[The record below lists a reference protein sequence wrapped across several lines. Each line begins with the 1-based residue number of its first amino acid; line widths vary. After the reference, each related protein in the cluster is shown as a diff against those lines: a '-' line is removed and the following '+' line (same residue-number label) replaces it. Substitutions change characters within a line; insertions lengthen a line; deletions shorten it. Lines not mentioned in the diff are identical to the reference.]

1 MKKSVVIPAAGSIA
15 HKFPSLRPQFLSAAL
30 FPVNSKS
37 LLSYSLDF
45 YCQQSDSDIIVI
57 ANSRDEE
64 LLKKEFPHYNFR
76 LVTVENTKSIIETLK
91 VVFKK
96 ETQLH
101 NDITLSVV
109 TTIPVEMPPQ
119 NTIILSDRQELC
131 HFYSAVAEEES
142 EHPKFFHR
150 GCGVDSF
157 GYPFTGII
165 RSSYNKISAAL
176 AKCNTDDLLELAEHI
191 YKTGGIHFKK
201 CEWIDCGHE
210 VNYTEAKAKLLS
222 SRSFNS
228 LRVELVSG
236 ILEKKSTSIK
246 KFINE
251 TSYVEKLPAELQV
264 FFPRVIE
271 KLKTDNTHASVKM
284 DYFSYPNIAELQ
296 LYRSL
301 EDVQWYRIFSAFEF
315 VLKKFHSAAYKINKQ
330 DYLDFYLGKTISR
343 EAENEKWL
351 RACEMDILLSD
362 NVVINDLPCKS
373 FNSLLS
379 ETKVAIENL
388 YSEKDFCVMHGDF
401 CFNNILY
408 DNLSGTIRLIDP
420 RGSFGEKHP
429 GIYGDCKYD
438 LAKLLHSSVYCYD
451 YIVNDLFHFKAD
463 NNKINYRFNLRSNH
477 SLLTS
482 LSNELVSKMG
492 FTTDRI
498 SIIVALLFLS
508 MCPLHN
514 DNLQRQKM
522 MYAHGL
528 YLLNKSLI
536 PKPAAKAREE
546 NNSYE
551 NMH

>member
-15 HKFPSLRPQFLSAAL
+15 HKFTSLRPQFLSAAL

-45 YCQQSDSDIIVI
+45 YCQQPDNEVIVI
-57 ANSRDEE
+57 VNSKDEA
-64 LLKKEFPHYNFR
+64 LLKNELPHYNFR
-76 LVTVENTKSIIETLK
+76 LVTVDNTKSIIESLK
-91 VVFKK
+91 VFFKK

-101 NDITLSVV
+101 DDITLSVV

-119 NTIILSDRQELC
+119 NAIILSDRQELC
-131 HFYSAVAEEES
+131 HFYSAVAETES
-142 EHPKFFHR
+142 GHPKFFHR
-150 GCGVDSF
+150 GSGADSF

-165 RSSYNKISAAL
+165 RSGNKNLSAAL
-176 AKCNTDDLLELAEHI
+176 AKCSTDDLLEVAEHI
-191 YKTGGIHFKK
+191 YNTGGIHFKK

-228 LRVELVSG
+228 LQVELVSG
-236 ILEKKSTSIK
+236 VLEKKSTNIQ

-301 EDVQWYRIFSAFEF
+301 EEVQWHRIFSAFEF
-315 VLKKFHSAAYKINKQ
+315 VLKKFHSAECNINKQ
-330 DYLDFYLGKTISR
+330 DYLDFHLGKTISR
-343 EAENEKWL
+343 EADNEKWL
-351 RACEMDILLSD
+351 RASEMDVLLSD
-362 NVVINDLPCKS
+362 NVMINDLPCKS
-373 FNSLLS
+373 FSSLLP
-379 ETKVAIENL
+379 ETKAAIENL
-388 YSEKDFCVMHGDF
+388 FSEKDFCVMHGDF

-408 DNLSGTIRLIDP
+408 DNYSGTIRLIDP
-420 RGSFGEKHP
+420 RGSFGENLP

-451 YIVNDLFHFKAD
+451 YIVNDLFHFEAD
-463 NNKINYRFNLRSNH
+463 NNKITYTFNLRSNH
-477 SLLTS
+477 TLLTS

-492 FTTDRI
+492 FEPGKI
-498 SIIVALLFLS
+498 SILVALLFIS
-508 MCPLHN
+508 MCPLHS
-514 DNLQRQKM
+514 DNLQRQKL

-528 YLLNKSLI
+528 YLLNKSLT
-536 PKPAAKAREE
+536 PNPAAKAG
-546 NNSYE
+546 
-551 NMH
+551 